1 MGFFEVF
8 WDGEAI
14 GDGSDLEEALTAYL
28 SVQPEDISWAEACA
42 AASAPPCI
50 RRYASFEAYLDNA
63 DEQETITVTAAMIE
77 AAFARHG
84 LHFFSLFLPEGTPL
98 FVAPLV
104 AAIEFLSFLSCGG
117 IRLMARELSS
127 HDDSGGN
134 A

>member
-14 GDGSDLEEALTAYL
+14 GDGGDLEEALTAYL

-63 DEQETITVTAAMIE
+63 DEQETIAVTVAMIE
-77 AAFARHG
+77 AALLPLG
-84 LHFFSLFLPEGTPL
+84 LGMNHRDG
-98 FVAPLV
+98 V
-104 AAIEFLSFLSCGG
+104 
-117 IRLMARELSS
+117 
-127 HDDSGGN
+127 
-134 A
+134 

>member
-14 GDGSDLEEALTAYL
+14 GDGGDLEEALTAYI

-77 AAFARHG
+77 AA
-84 LHFFSLFLPEGTPL
+84 LLPLG
-98 FVAPLV
+98 
-104 AAIEFLSFLSCGG
+104 
-117 IRLMARELSS
+117 
-127 HDDSGGN
+127 SGPQ
-134 A
+134 